1 MELTVPA
8 MIRLTVKG
16 EVGCWQLLAS
26 SRGAS
31 VLEDMGCRLAQA
43 CHALAVEV
51 TAEDI
56 CAPAQAESYRQEV
69 SLLGEMLH
77 TLDAAEGDDELLD
90 QLLDALEPLGL
101 AGCQH
106 GTRQQQRA
114 YARSLLP
121 GLQQQAIAL
130 MRREESQ
137 S

>member
-1 MELTVPA
+1 
-8 MIRLTVKG
+8 
-16 EVGCWQLLAS
+16 
-26 SRGAS
+26 
-31 VLEDMGCRLAQA
+31 MGCRLAQA

-101 AGCQH
+101 AGDVYK
-106 GTRQQQRA
+106 RQALVNSPDAGIARIPPA
-114 YARSLLP
+114 GSDRPAARSASGFRRFRWRP
-121 GLQQQAIAL
+121 PCGGRPARRQAAYRLSLIHI
-130 MRREESQ
+130 
-137 S
+137 

>member
-1 MELTVPA
+1 M
-8 MIRLTVKG
+8 
-16 EVGCWQLLAS
+16 
-26 SRGAS
+26 
-31 VLEDMGCRLAQA
+31 
-43 CHALAVEV
+43 EV

>member
-1 MELTVPA
+1 M
-8 MIRLTVKG
+8 
-16 EVGCWQLLAS
+16 
-26 SRGAS
+26 
-31 VLEDMGCRLAQA
+31 AQA
-43 CHALAVEV
+43 RHALAVEL

-56 CAPAQAESYRQEV
+56 CAPAQVESYQQEV

-77 TLDAAEGDDELLD
+77 TLDAAEQDDGLMD

-130 MRREESQ
+130 MRRGDSQ